1 MDKIA
6 LTGMGQRWARK
17 DVVAMITAAGASI
30 QSKVGP
36 STTVLLTGK
45 KGKSSGT
52 QKHRDADKWV
62 VPKMDVDA
70 FADLVQGAG
79 GWAAARREINRLA
92 TGGGTPT
99 PPPAEAPQPRKRVRR
114 KFVRARDIIAGA
126 GDRLIDF

>member
-1 MDKIA
+1 MDKFA

-30 QSKVGP
+30 QPKVGP

-52 QKHRDADKWV
+52 QKHRDADRWV

-70 FADLVQGAG
+70 FADLVQGTG
-79 GWAAARREINRLA
+79 GWAAARREILRLA
-92 TGGGTPT
+92 TAGGSPT
-99 PPPAEAPQPRKRVRR
+99 PSTANAPQPRKSVRR
-114 KFVRARDIIAGA
+114 KRVRARDIMAGV

>member
-36 STTVLLTGK
+36 NTTVLLTGT

-52 QKHRDADKWV
+52 TKHRDADRWV

-70 FADLVQGAG
+70 FADLMQGPG
-79 GWAAARREINRLA
+79 GWAAARREIGRLR

-99 PPPAEAPQPRKRVRR
+99 PSTTNASQPRKRVRR
-114 KFVRARDIIAGA
+114 KLVRTGDIIAGA
-126 GDRLIDF
+126 GAGLIDF